1 MPEKKNRNFFQKVD
15 ITMLV
20 LVMILVVFGLAV
32 LYSTSVY
39 NGRVRFHDSAYYF
52 KKQLFATLLGL
63 LAMYFVSSIDYHIF
77 LKAAPAAYLLSLALS
92 TAVLLVGQEIN
103 GSKRWLNLGPLSF
116 QPSEFAKVAVIL
128 FLAWQIGRSSGKT
141 AGFWFM
147 CRTMATLLPIV
158 GLVGSNNLST
168 AIIILGI
175 GVVLIFVSNSRY
187 LQFIGMG
194 AAGIAFVAVF
204 LAAES
209 YRLERLAIWRNPEK
223 YEKGFQTIQG
233 LYAIGSGGIFGRGLG
248 SSLQKLGFVPE
259 AQNDMI
265 FSIICE
271 ELGLVGAA
279 VLILIFGLLLWRLC
293 VAAMH
298 SRDLEGA
305 LICAG
310 IMAHLAIQVIL
321 NIAVVTNTIPN
332 TGITL
337 PFISYGGTSVVFL
350 LSEMGI
356 AMSIGNHK
364 KGSCA

>member
-1 MPEKKNRNFFQKVD
+1 MTWKNQKNLEKVD
-15 ITMLV
+15 KIMLILV
-20 LVMILVVFGLAV
+20 LLLAVFGLAV
-32 LYSTSVY
+32 LYSTSEY
-39 NGRVRFHDSAYYF
+39 NGRVRFGDSAYYF
-52 KKQLFATLLGL
+52 KKQLFATALGL
-63 LAMYFVSSIDYHIF
+63 GVMYAVTCMDYHVF
-77 LKAAPAAYLLSLALS
+77 LNFAPGAYMISILLS
-92 TAVLLVGQEIN
+92 TAVLFVGKEIN
-103 GSKRWLNLGPLSF
+103 GSKRWLSLGPLSF

-128 FLAWQIGRSSGKT
+128 FLAWQMEKT
-141 AGFWFM
+141 RVKTDGIWFM
-147 CRTMATLLPIV
+147 CRTMMTLLPIV

-168 AIIILGI
+168 AIILLGI
-175 GVVLIFVSNSRY
+175 GVVMIFTSNPKY
-187 LQFIGMG
+187 MQFVGLG
-194 AAGIAFVAVF
+194 SAGIGFITVF

-233 LYAIGSGGIFGRGLG
+233 LYAIGSGGIFGRGFG

-271 ELGLVGAA
+271 ELGMVGAA
-279 VLILIFGLLLWRLC
+279 LLILIFALLLWRLC
-293 VAAMH
+293 ICAMYA
-298 SRDLEGA
+298 RDLAGA
-305 LICAG
+305 LIAAG

-350 LSEMGI
+350 LGEMGL
-356 AMSIGNHK
+356 ALNVSGK
-364 KGSCA
+364 KN